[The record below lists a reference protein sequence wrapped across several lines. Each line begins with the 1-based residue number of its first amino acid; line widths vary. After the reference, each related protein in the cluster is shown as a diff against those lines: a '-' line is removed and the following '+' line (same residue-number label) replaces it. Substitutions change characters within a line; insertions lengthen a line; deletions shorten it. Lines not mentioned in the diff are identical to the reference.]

1 MRLRDKVAVVTGAA
15 SGIGR
20 ASALLFARE
29 GARVVLADIQEAEGR
44 GAVEAIGTAGGQATF
59 VCCDVSRSAEVETL
73 FAATRAAYG
82 RLDVLFANAGVPGFA
97 TRLAD
102 ISETRWR
109 RILDV
114 NLTGV
119 FLCLKHGIP
128 LLAEAGGGS
137 AILTASIGGL
147 AAFPGSAAY
156 SAAKGGIIA
165 LARTAAVEYADRGV
179 RVNAICPGYIDTP
192 LVGRRL
198 GATDRAALVA
208 KLATD
213 VPLGRMGTPE
223 DIARLALFLASD
235 ESAYVTGLAIPV
247 DGGVVAGNISPG
259 WPIQKEEEEQAT

>member
-1 MRLRDKVAVVTGAA
+1 MRLRDKVAVITGAA

-29 GARVVLADIQEAEGR
+29 GARVVVADIQEAEGQ
-44 GAVEAIGTAGGQATF
+44 GAVEAIRTGGGQATF
-59 VCCDVSRSAEVETL
+59 VRCDVSRSAEVEQL
-73 FAATRAAYG
+73 FAATRAAWG

-102 ISETRWR
+102 TSETRWR
-109 RILDV
+109 RIIDV

-128 LLAEAGGGS
+128 ALAETGGGS

-165 LARTAAVEYADRGV
+165 LARTAAIEYADRGV
-179 RVNAICPGYIDTP
+179 RVNAICPGYIQTP
-192 LVGRRL
+192 LTGRRL
-198 GATDRAALVA
+198 GPAERAALIT
-208 KLATD
+208 KLAAD
-213 VPLGRMGTPE
+213 APLGRMGTPE
-223 DIARLALFLASD
+223 DVARLALFLASD

-259 WPIQKEEEEQAT
+259 WPIQKEEGDLT

>member
-1 MRLRDKVAVVTGAA
+1 MRLNNKVAVITGAA

-20 ASALLFARE
+20 ASALLFGRE
-29 GARVVLADIQEAEGR
+29 GARVVVADVQDGEGQST
-44 GAVEAIGTAGGQATF
+44 VDAIRAAGGQATF
-59 VCCDVSRSAEVETL
+59 VHCDVSRSAEVERL
-73 FAATRAAYG
+73 FAATRTAHG
-82 RLDVLFANAGVPGFA
+82 KLDVLFANAGVPGFA

-102 ISETRWR
+102 ISEQRWR
-109 RILDV
+109 RIVDV

-128 LLAEAGGGS
+128 RLVDAGGGS

-156 SAAKGGIIA
+156 SAAKGGVIA
-165 LARTAAVEYADRGV
+165 LARTAAIEYAEQGV
-179 RVNAICPGYIDTP
+179 RVNAICPGYIQTP

-198 GATDRAALVA
+198 GAADRAALFA
-208 KLATD
+208 KLAAD
-213 VPLGRMGTPE
+213 APLGRMGTPE

-259 WPIQKEEEEQAT
+259 WPIQKEEEEQTP

>member
-1 MRLRDKVAVVTGAA
+1 MRLRDKVAVITGAA

-20 ASALLFARE
+20 ATALLFARE
-29 GARVVLADIQEAEGR
+29 GARVVVADIQDGEGQR
-44 GAVEAIGTAGGQATF
+44 VVEAIRGSGGQATF
-59 VCCDVSRSAEVETL
+59 VRCDVGRSVEVQEL

-82 RLDVLFANAGVPGFA
+82 GLNVLFANAGVPGFA
-97 TRLAD
+97 TRLTET
-102 ISETRWR
+102 SEARWR
-109 RILDV
+109 RIIDI

-128 LLAEAGGGS
+128 LLAQAGGGS

-165 LARTAAVEYADRGV
+165 LARTAAIEYAEHGV
-179 RVNAICPGYIDTP
+179 RVNAICPGYIQTP

-198 GATDRAALVA
+198 APADRAALFS
-208 KLATD
+208 KLAAD
-213 VPLGRMGTPE
+213 APLGRMGTPE
-223 DIARLALFLASD
+223 DVARLALFLASD

-247 DGGVVAGNISPG
+247 DGGVVAGNIAPG
-259 WPIQKEEEEQAT
+259 WPIQKEEEEHTS

>member
-1 MRLRDKVAVVTGAA
+1 MRLKDKVAVITGAA

-20 ASALLFARE
+20 AAALLFGEE
-29 GARVVLADIQEAEGR
+29 GARVVVADIQDADGQR
-44 GAVEAIGTAGGQATF
+44 AVEAIRQRGGQATF
-59 VCCDVSRSAEVETL
+59 VRCDVTRGAEVRQLFIATL
-73 FAATRAAYG
+73 AAYG

-102 ISETRWR
+102 ISEQRWR
-109 RILDV
+109 RIIDV

-165 LARTAAVEYADRGV
+165 MARTAAVEYADRGV
-179 RVNAICPGYIDTP
+179 RVNAICPGYIRTP

-198 GATDRAALVA
+198 GAADRTALFA
-208 KLATD
+208 KLAAD
-213 VPLGRMGTPE
+213 APLGRMGTPE
-223 DIARLALFLASD
+223 DVARLALFLASD

-259 WPIQKEEEEQAT
+259 WPIQKEEEE

>member
-1 MRLRDKVAVVTGAA
+1 MRLRDKVAVITGAA

-20 ASALLFARE
+20 ATALLFARE
-29 GARVVLADIQEAEGR
+29 GARVVVADIQEAEGR
-44 GAVEAIGTAGGQATF
+44 AAVEAIEASGGRATF
-59 VCCDVSRSAEVETL
+59 VRCDVGRSVEVRAL
-73 FAATRAAYG
+73 FAAARAAYG
-82 RLDVLFANAGVPGFA
+82 GLDVLFANAGIPGFA
-97 TRLAD
+97 TRLTET
-102 ISETRWR
+102 SEARWR

-128 LLAEAGGGS
+128 RLCEAGGGS

-165 LARTAAVEYADRGV
+165 LARTAAIEYADRGV
-179 RVNAICPGYIDTP
+179 RVNAICPGYIHTP
-192 LVGRRL
+192 LTGRNL
-198 GATDRAALVA
+198 PPAARAALVA
-208 KLATD
+208 KLAGD
-213 VPLGRMGTPE
+213 APLGRMGTPE
-223 DIARLALFLASD
+223 DVARLALFLASD

-259 WPIQKEEEEQAT
+259 WPIQKEEEEPTP